1 MNLGITIASIFV
13 YSFIVILT
21 LIGLTSVIS
30 TISTNVRMRSRE
42 FAVLQSV
49 GMTYGGL
56 KHMLNLESIM
66 CSAKSLLWGLP
77 IAISLTYLIHLPI
90 SSTFPITYQLPWL
103 AIIQCVAGVFAITW
117 VTMRFSVSRLR
128 NENIVESIRSETG
141 K

>member
-1 MNLGITIASIFV
+1 M
-13 YSFIVILT
+13 
-21 LIGLTSVIS
+21 GLTSVIS

-42 FAVLQSV
+42 FALLRSV

-77 IAISLTYLIHLPI
+77 IAILLTYLIHQPI
-90 SSTFPITYQLPWL
+90 SSMLPVTYQLPWL

-117 VTMRFSVSRLR
+117 VIMRFSVSRLH
-128 NENIVESIRSETG
+128 NENIVESIRAEPKEKLHNQHHQSYRNH
-141 K
+141 KKLCKLL